1 MVEMITMPSAAA
13 PTALSVGIFF
23 ALSSALSFGMLV
35 FFDGWPELPSTH
47 RAVSLDGELLDTDK
61 RGPNGCDVAARGPRD
76 SGASV
81 VSFGGRRSAAG

>member
-35 FFDGWPELPSTH
+35 FFLMAGLSSPPHT
-47 RAVSLDGELLDTDK
+47 
-61 RGPNGCDVAARGPRD
+61 GPLV
-76 SGASV
+76 
-81 VSFGGRRSAAG
+81 